1 MGHKDLRTQNGDK
14 SATESAQDPTE
25 SRACAESA
33 HRTADNTATLPR
45 QLDDRSAHQKCAV
58 LLPDPDAL
66 PADLAAVVDAWP
78 TLPEPIKAGVLAMVK
93 AASDSAPEC
102 S

>member
-1 MGHKDLRTQNGDK
+1 
-14 SATESAQDPTE
+14 
-25 SRACAESA
+25 
-33 HRTADNTATLPR
+33 
-45 QLDDRSAHQKCAV
+45 

-66 PADLAAVVDAWP
+66 PADLAAVVKAWA
-78 TLPEPIKAGVLAMVK
+78 TLPEPIKAGVLAMVR